1 MWKYMMRRKDLL
13 KCTREFYKLLPAII
27 LLTCSLLVKAQTYE
41 TGFIT
46 VNQPNRSTWFK
57 ATFKNTY
64 NSQPIV
70 IAGPLTDF
78 SVPTVGVRIRHVTPN
93 GFEYQLEE
101 TEYNDGVHGEETFAY
116 LAIEQGVHAI
126 GDQVWEAG
134 SILGD
139 VNSTAFQ
146 SVSLT
151 GNFSDAPIVLTQLAS
166 NEDPI
171 AGITRV
177 RDVTATNFAVK
188 VDEEQR
194 EDRRRAAA
202 DSIHYLAIQ
211 RGGGIIGSK
220 AYAAGVALE
229 MDHTSKTITFPDSF
243 SQPIFLAGA
252 QTVEGNDPYFLRYNK
267 LHNEGINVR
276 LHEERSGDN
285 EISHPQ
291 EEVGYLVLE
300 ANEPLNKRLLW
311 YENFGGELANGTT
324 TDEGATR
331 WSVNSTTNNRTSR
344 QAYRLESR
352 GDEAIWTSEVIPISG
367 YSNVKI
373 SAQLSSNGTLE
384 LDDHLEL
391 YYRLNDGP
399 ETPLLNGLWIGGIGA
414 STMAMAGGLNGNSVQ
429 IIAKFKSNANDEAY
443 YIDDICIFTES
454 NDRYAIQGGDWDD
467 SDTWSYTPNGPS
479 CSCIPDQLSNTY
491 INNKT
496 VDIDQHSHTRN
507 LTVSNNGILQWTANT
522 KGLMLWGNATLEV
535 QSSSQLN
542 RNTDPFAYVK
552 FVQWNDREVENDQE
566 RVGLSYPEID
576 VVIDI
581 GSSASVEASA
591 LRFNAAGTYTIRGD
605 GGIALNLDF
614 DINHQ
619 AEVVNQLTGLFLI
632 KDDTHLNYPGIV
644 FTNNG
649 NIDVGDDLVLDQGDC
664 HLINNRDFNTNSIA
678 LRSAAISGSQLTT
691 GNSSLFLVKDL
702 TNLNNNELII
712 HNNATIKMDGDII
725 GVAENKGIFHNHTGG
740 VWSFGG
746 DIDSNTHL
754 FAHEPENEI
763 IYNSTEFQKLYSARD
778 INSPSQP
785 GPYWHLTLSNQNID
799 EANPKYSYKRFSFS
813 SPNLNI
819 NGDFTI
825 IGTPSGRV
833 DLSAHPNKNLFV
845 RGHWER
851 QGLDYTTFGKGNA
864 NETITFDGTE
874 SQDLRN
880 KESFLNLTIN
890 KNTGELTIAD
900 TISVKKKVNFQN
912 GIVEVGTLPFML
924 SSTASIAS
932 VSDNSHVRG
941 KVNKRFYFENLAS
954 SANYT
959 IDIYAAGKSNTETM
973 VLYLDGNL
981 KQTWTNVGGNADN
994 RTFEKYTFT
1003 TSDKFG
1009 RLEVKLTNDAGS
1021 SQDLRIDRIEL
1032 NGASFE
1038 AENAEAFT
1046 DEREFCNS
1054 GGHEWIY
1061 CNGGFGWNFSL
1072 VEDYTKF
1079 TFPVGNGTYYRPA
1092 TISGLTES
1100 SDFAVEYFA
1109 ANPDDNG
1116 YAINNTAPDVS
1127 KVSDCEY
1134 WEISRENGTAAANL
1148 TLTWGDNSC
1157 PVDLN
1162 SLTIVRWDGSKWAA
1176 IPSTIDAANQ
1186 SITSTAPLTE
1196 LGIFTLTTA
1205 NNTPPLA
1212 VNDTVTIP
1220 PGTAI
1225 AINVPANDSD
1235 TDGLNLS
1242 SVNITE
1248 LPQHGSVAID
1258 PTTGVI
1264 TYTPDENFMGK
1275 DSLLYTI
1282 EDTKGALSN
1291 QAKVLILVTPSN
1303 TAPLANLDKYLTN
1316 EDTILEQNVSA
1327 NDSDADSNALSFVV
1341 DPAGLPI
1348 HGSVVLN
1355 PDGTFTYTPAENYF
1369 GDDQFI
1375 YQVCD
1380 DGNPSLCDTAK
1391 VSISITPVNDAPTA
1405 LADTFTIAE
1414 NEFLQE
1420 NLLTND
1426 YDVDGDSL
1434 INATVVTLPQ
1444 NGTVDVKADGR
1455 FTYQPFNNYTGEDTF
1470 SYQVCDNQNP
1480 ALCTEATVTVRI
1492 RAGLLSI
1499 PKGFSPNGD
1508 NSYDEWIIS
1517 GIRGYA
1523 DNTVTIF
1530 NRWGSVVFKAG
1541 RYDNTEVVWD
1551 GNSSGSGLITGGP
1564 QLPDGVY
1571 FYVID
1576 LGESYPPLSGFLVLK
1591 R

>member
-1 MWKYMMRRKDLL
+1 MMRRKDLL

-41 TGFIT
+41 AGFIT

-101 TEYNDGVHGEETFAY
+101 TEYNDGVHREETFAY

-211 RGGGIIGSK
+211 KGGGIIGSK

-267 LHNEGINVR
+267 LHNEGTNVR

-311 YENFGGELANGTT
+311 YENFSGELANGTT
-324 TDEGATR
+324 TDEGATK

-384 LDDHLEL
+384 LDDYLEL

-399 ETPLLNGLWIGGIGA
+399 ETPLLNGLWIGGIGT
-414 STMAMAGGLNGNSVQ
+414 STMAMAGGLTGNSVQ

-443 YIDDICIFTES
+443 YIDDIRIFTES
-454 NDRYAIQGGDWDD
+454 NDRYAIQDGGWDD

-496 VDIDQHSHTRN
+496 VDINQHSHTRN
-507 LTVSNNGILQWTANT
+507 LTVSNNGILQGTAYT
-522 KGLMLWGNATLEV
+522 KGLMLWGNATLEI
-535 QSSSQLN
+535 QSGGQLS
-542 RNTDPFAYVK
+542 RSVDPFVYVK
-552 FVQWNDREVENDQE
+552 FVQWNDRETENDQD
-566 RVGLSYPEID
+566 RVGLSYPEVDVIID
-576 VVIDI
+576 V
-581 GSSASVEASA
+581 GSSASVEVRA
-591 LRFNAAGTYTIRGD
+591 LMFNATGKYTIQGNGSISTFFD
-605 GGIALNLDF
+605 W
-614 DINHQ
+614 DINHKV
-619 AEVVNQLTGLFLI
+619 EIINNLTNTINIG
-632 KDDTHLNYPGIV
+632 DDISLNYPGIV

-649 NIDVGDDLVLDQGDC
+649 TIITGRDDGNMGALKHKQSNT
-664 HLINNRDFNTNSIA
+664 HLINNGSLQVTAELETPDTSNS
-678 LRSAAISGSQLTT
+678 LTDLQVINR
-691 GNSSLFLVKDL
+691 GNLQVDGTVKANGNYLTIDNEGTIDL
-702 TNLNNNELII
+702 
-712 HNNATIKMDGDII
+712 AGDITATQE
-725 GVAENKGIFHNHTGG
+725 GRANFYNRTGAT
-740 VWSFGG
+740 WMFGG
-746 DIDSNTHL
+746 ENIDRDIYL
-754 FAHEPENEI
+754 FAEEKDNEVH
-763 IYNSTEFQKLYSARD
+763 YNGSKNQPVLIPHD
-778 INSPSQP
+778 INDPSQP
-785 GPYWHLTLSNQNID
+785 GPYWHLILSNISTTGG
-799 EANPKYSYKRFSFS
+799 ASIK
-813 SPNLNI
+813 
-819 NGDFTI
+819 
-825 IGTPSGRV
+825 TP
-833 DLSAHPNKNLFV
+833 
-845 RGHWER
+845 
-851 QGLDYTTFGKGNA
+851 Q
-864 NETITFDGTE
+864 
-874 SQDLRN
+874 
-880 KESFLNLTIN
+880 
-890 KNTGELTIAD
+890 
-900 TISVKKKVNFQN
+900 
-912 GIVEVGTLPFML
+912 GTLL
-924 SSTASIAS
+924 N
-932 VSDNSHVRG
+932 V
-941 KVNKRFYFENLAS
+941 
-954 SANYT
+954 
-959 IDIYAAGKSNTETM
+959 
-973 VLYLDGNL
+973 DGNL
-981 KQTWTNVGGNADN
+981 TVIGTTTGNTTLNIETEHTNIDIAGDWWRYDKSATTYVSGSLTFDETVTFNGNNDQRI
-994 RTFEKYTFT
+994 RTYERYISIAVRKT
-1003 TSDKFG
+1003 G
-1009 RLEVKLTNDAGS
+1009 QLLLEEGS
-1021 SQDLRIDRIEL
+1021 SLASKLILDQGIILAQNDMPLVFRTDAHVM
-1032 NGASFE
+1032 GASNISHVQGKVTKQGS
-1038 AENAEAFT
+1038 AEFN
-1046 DEREFCNS
+1046 
-1054 GGHEWIY
+1054 
-1061 CNGGFGWNFSL
+1061 
-1072 VEDYTKF
+1072 
-1079 TFPVGNGTYYRPA
+1079 FPVGNGTYYRPA
-1092 TISGLTES
+1092 SISNLDQA
-1100 SDFAVEYFA
+1100 SDFTAEYFA
-1109 ANPDDNG
+1109 TNPGDDGFNT
-1116 YAINNTAPDVS
+1116 NNTTPEAPNVS
-1127 KVSDCEY
+1127 NCEY
-1134 WEISRENGTAAANL
+1134 WQIERSNGSASAQL
-1148 TLTWGDNSC
+1148 TLTWGENSC

-1162 SLTIVRWDGSKWAA
+1162 DLTIAHWNGTQWVM
-1176 IPSTIDAANQ
+1176 IPSTVDVANQ
-1186 SITSTAPLTE
+1186 RVTSNTSLTE
-1196 LGIFTLTTA
+1196 FGIFTLTTA
-1205 NNTPPLA
+1205 NDAPLA
-1212 VNDTVTIP
+1212 INDTVTTPENTVIE
-1220 PGTAI
+1220 
-1225 AINVPANDSD
+1225 INVPLNDSDRNGLDLTSIDIKVSALHGSATINPATGAITYTPEENFNGTDSLIYTIQDTKRLVSNPATVIILVNPENTAPIANSDTYTINEDTMLEDDVLTNDSD
-1235 TDGLNLS
+1235 TDN
-1242 SVNITE
+1242 
-1248 LPQHGSVAID
+1248 
-1258 PTTGVI
+1258 
-1264 TYTPDENFMGK
+1264 
-1275 DSLLYTI
+1275 SLLTASI
-1282 EDTKGALSN
+1282 SPMNLPKHGKLSLN
-1291 QAKVLILVTPSN
+1291 QN
-1303 TAPLANLDKYLTN
+1303 
-1316 EDTILEQNVSA
+1316 
-1327 NDSDADSNALSFVV
+1327 
-1341 DPAGLPI
+1341 
-1348 HGSVVLN
+1348 
-1355 PDGTFTYTPAENYF
+1355 GTFTYTPQKHYH
-1369 GDDQFI
+1369 GTDQFI
-1375 YQVCD
+1375 YQACD
-1380 DGNPSLCDTAK
+1380 DSNPSLCDTAK

-1434 INATVVTLPQ
+1434 INATVVTLSQ

-1470 SYQVCDNQNP
+1470 TYQVCDNQNP

-1508 NSYDEWIIS
+1508 NSYDEWIIG

-1523 DNTVTIF
+1523 DNTVSIF

-1551 GNSSGSGLITGGP
+1551 GNSSNGFRAGGP

-1571 FYVID
+1571 FYVIN
-1576 LGESYPPLSGFLVLK
+1576 LGEGQPPLSGFLVLK